1 MTTSEASTEN
11 QCTSLAPSYPNLH
24 QSNWR
29 TGGRNGWVGSNVLV
43 RYILCI
49 WQRKYH
55 GAGSVP
61 RTLPGVKAYRLSVLS
76 CSKAT
81 AGRYNHGR
89 GLPGGIPREG
99 GREGD
104 VAWLRKII
112 KLKEN
117 GQINITKFLSF
128 SIIYQVFQKQ

>member
-1 MTTSEASTEN
+1 MV
-11 QCTSLAPSYPNLH
+11 
-24 QSNWR
+24 
-29 TGGRNGWVGSNVLV
+29 GWVQMSWFGIFCAFGSK
-43 RYILCI
+43 ISWCMI
-49 WQRKYH
+49 
-55 GAGSVP
+55 SS
-61 RTLPGVKAYRLSVLS
+61 KAYRLSILS

-81 AGRYNHGR
+81 VGSYNHGR

-104 VAWLRKII
+104 VAWLRRII

>member
-1 MTTSEASTEN
+1 MYLTGPVLPK
-11 QCTSLAPSYPNLH
+11 TSLEQLENRWAAWL
-24 QSNWR
+24 
-29 TGGRNGWVGSNVLV
+29 GGFKRPGLV
-43 RYILCI
+43 YSVHL
-49 WQRKYH
+49 
-55 GAGSVP
+55 AGKISWC
-61 RTLPGVKAYRLSVLS
+61 RISSKAYRLSILS

-81 AGRYNHGR
+81 ARSYNHGR
-89 GLPGGIPREG
+89 GLTGGIPREG